1 MNTEARSAPPL
12 SQEAA
17 TNIGWPERS
26 PPGPRHYK
34 LTVRLSAAENAAI
47 KLRAIQMGM
56 RTAPFIRQA
65 ALSCPAPPLLQGEQ
79 HPPAPGRPLLGPVA
93 LPNQLPHTTT
103 LVGFFFVLVLF
114 LLMALLVST
123 EAEGTDAAPLT
134 EEDVSAAPP
143 EIPEVIDEDFDE
155 ATPPEI
161 SEVIDED
168 FGEPTHP
175 ELPEAIDEPYAV
187 PYFVPPAA
195 RRRVP
200 PSIFDLEKQISD
212 LDTDIFIMS
221 LSACGAVALLFLV
234 IILRGTAHPPPR
246 EYLREREI
254 EVLLAS
260 LERQVAALIRA
271 DRVIAYPPHPRAD

>member
-79 HPPAPGRPLLGPVA
+79 HRPAPGCPLLGPVA
-93 LPNQLPHTTT
+93 LPNQLPHTT

-134 EEDVSAAPP
+134 EEDVSA
-143 EIPEVIDEDFDE
+143 
-155 ATPPEI
+155 TPPELPEAI
-161 SEVIDED
+161 AED
-168 FGEPTHP
+168 VSATHP